1 MISLDAE
8 RDTNIGANGMP
19 NEKSKDSV
27 LQLSF
32 KVDDGDIH
40 CFVIQ
45 LHKDTLPQC
54 VLGLFG
60 DNFLFVGSGASS
72 DLKMLGKDYKCHRQ
86 AVREPWYDGAVSRR
100 RAERLC

>member
-8 RDTNIGANGMP
+8 CDTDIGVNGMP

-60 DNFLFVGSGASS
+60 DYFLVCRFGGQLRSKDARQRLQVPPPSS
-72 DLKMLGKDYKCHRQ
+72 
-86 AVREPWYDGAVSRR
+86 A
-100 RAERLC
+100 